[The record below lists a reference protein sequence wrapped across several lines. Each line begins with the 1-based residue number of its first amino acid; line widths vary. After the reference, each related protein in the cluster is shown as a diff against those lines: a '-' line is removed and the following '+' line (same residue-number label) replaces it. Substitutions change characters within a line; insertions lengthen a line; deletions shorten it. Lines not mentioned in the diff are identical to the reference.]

1 MLTTALPAPGRNL
14 ADVAEVTD
22 GALVEDGHEEAEA
35 ADEDVGRSPGGL
47 VGERVWLGGGHK
59 RGALGVCVE
68 DDLHMSF

>member
-1 MLTTALPAPGRNL
+1 M
-14 ADVAEVTD
+14 
-22 GALVEDGHEEAEA
+22 VEDGHEEAEA

-47 VGERVWLGGGHK
+47 VGESVWLGGGHK